1 MGMATSL
8 NKWDNRLGTM
18 GNIYGSIDN
27 GGNLWTR
34 LARETGKILG
44 NCTEKYGDSI
54 WGFPKMGVSNNGWFV
69 RENPIE
75 RDDLGFTPH
84 FRKPPYMTGGK
95 TSSYT
100 CYDLGYRATEKTP
113 SVTAFPAAQPC
124 NSKKV
129 TTSAVA
135 RSMLRSSGLEGLARV
150 NPTE

>member
-1 MGMATSL
+1 MQNSVFVFVSMRKSMGMATSL

-69 RENPIE
+69 RENPIK
-75 RDDLGFTPH
+75 RDDFGGSPPFQETSILKELSIAMFQYHRVIHICGLGLLSFVESAKYCTLCPGPSS
-84 FRKPPYMTGGK
+84 FLWDSNRY
-95 TSSYT
+95 TS
-100 CYDLGYRATEKTP
+100 
-113 SVTAFPAAQPC
+113 
-124 NSKKV
+124 
-129 TTSAVA
+129 
-135 RSMLRSSGLEGLARV
+135 
-150 NPTE
+150 

>member
-1 MGMATSL
+1 MYKIMQNSVFVFVSMRKSMGMATSL

-69 RENPIE
+69 RENPIK
-75 RDDLGFTPH
+75 RDDLGVAPH
-84 FRKPPYMTGGK
+84 FRKPP
-95 TSSYT
+95 
-100 CYDLGYRATEKTP
+100 
-113 SVTAFPAAQPC
+113 F
-124 NSKKV
+124 
-129 TTSAVA
+129 
-135 RSMLRSSGLEGLARV
+135 
-150 NPTE
+150 